1 MTSVRV
7 KDLTGKGL
15 KILPVKELDL
25 VGERLMIL
33 LVKRLHRQF
42 CGSIMVLE
50 ERQKPSGLNVTL

>member
-1 MTSVRV
+1 M
-7 KDLTGKGL
+7 
-15 KILPVKELDL
+15 KELDL